1 MIMVVIVIMIVIVA
15 VIMILVVTMIVLTVG
30 RHRRSKAT
38 TRGRTRLHK
47 CTPEPTKIGAFET
60 RPLGEQVTQPPPEI
74 LVSDIPACLR
84 APTDLDEF
92 SQART
97 SSTVDN
103 EEQVITHNCNSG
115 ISGHCGDQDISLFV
129 AELEGNMTLVG
140 VEVVS
145 D

>member
-1 MIMVVIVIMIVIVA
+1 MIMVVLMIM
-15 VIMILVVTMIVLTVG
+15 LVVVIMIVLTV
-30 RHRRSKAT
+30 RWHRRSKAT

-47 CTPEPTKIGAFET
+47 CTPEPTEISAFDT
-60 RPLGEQVTQPPPEI
+60 SPLGEQITQPPPEI
-74 LVSDIPACLR
+74 FVCDIPACLR
-84 APTDLDEF
+84 APTDLDEL

-97 SSTVDN
+97 ASTVDN

-115 ISGHCGDQDISLFV
+115 IIGHCGDQDISHFV
-129 AELEGNMTLVG
+129 AELEGDMTLVG